1 VLPNSISGAVLLRN
15 TAWRTAD
22 LLHNMAQR
30 GVSGAGRSR
39 VKPLALRAAGVYA
52 VYKNR
57 ARMPCYAAP
66 IILPCRRCRLPV
78 CWTRCASGFASS
90 IRAYA
95 ANRHHVYWVRALVRH
110 HGLRDPREMGAAE
123 VEAFL
128 SWLAV
133 GRQVALSTRRQV
145 LSAPLFL
152 YQQVLGRHLPWMD
165 EIARPQRNAHRAKC
179 NHRRTSR
186 RNPKPFRPVRRTA
199 LRRSRR
205 ASAAILAGPPTEET
219 G

>member
-1 VLPNSISGAVLLRN
+1 
-15 TAWRTAD
+15 
-22 LLHNMAQR
+22 
-30 GVSGAGRSR
+30 

-123 VEAFL
+123 VGAFL

-165 EIARPQRNAHRAKC
+165 EIARPQRKPRLPAVLWVAEVARAPRAASPAC
-179 NHRRTSR
+179 CLLATTPPRH
-186 RNPKPFRPVRRTA
+186 RTA
-199 LRRSRR
+199 FEPPRNDAARESRGLSASSQAVPGQTPGGRCATDRS
-205 ASAAILAGPPTEET
+205 EEPDS
-219 G
+219 